1 MKYSLDKMSAL
12 EFHYAVS
19 ARCKLFKGG
28 SLGLVIM
35 EIFAC
40 TFISNM
46 DHIEV
51 ETNVGHYGNN

>member
-40 TFISNM
+40 MFIREM

-51 ETNVGHYGNN
+51 ETNVGH